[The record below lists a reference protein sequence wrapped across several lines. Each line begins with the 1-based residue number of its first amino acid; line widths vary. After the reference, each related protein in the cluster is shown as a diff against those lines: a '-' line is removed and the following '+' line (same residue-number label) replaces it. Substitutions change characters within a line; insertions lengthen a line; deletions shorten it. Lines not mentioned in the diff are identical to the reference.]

1 MPQEW
6 VVQMLNAYEKK
17 RLGRL
22 PGGGGILVGTKDE
35 LDTEGSGELGRV
47 CRGHKEGNAGGLLKT
62 PGKVCH

>member
-35 LDTEGSGELGRV
+35 LATESLAGCAEATRRV
-47 CRGHKEGNAGGLLKT
+47 TLGLLKT
-62 PGKVCH
+62 PGKMCH